1 MATNRVFSNED
12 GKLNEFT
19 LINARDK
26 LYKDID
32 LSFAAKPSGEIFKK
46 QDAAAVK
53 QAVKNLLLTNHLEK
67 PFEPNFGG
75 NLRGL
80 LFELA
85 DEDIDDEIVDD
96 VVYAI
101 ERYEPRAR
109 ILNISVSETADY
121 NSISIKIEF
130 QVTSTEETVE
140 LNTTLSRL
148 R

>member
-1 MATNRVFSNED
+1 MATNRVFSTED

-32 LSFAAKPSGEIFKK
+32 LSFAAKPSGEIYKK
-46 QDAAAVK
+46 QDAGAVK
-53 QAVKNLLLTNHLEK
+53 QSIKNLILTNHLEK
-67 PFEPNFGG
+67 PFLPNFGG
-75 NLRGL
+75 NMRAL

-85 DEDIDDEIVDD
+85 DEDIADDVVDD
-96 VVYAI
+96 VVFAI
-101 ERYEPRAR
+101 EKYEPRAR
-109 ILNISVSETADY
+109 ILNISVNENPDY
-121 NSISIKIEF
+121 NSITLRIEF
-130 QVTSTEETVE
+130 QVVSTEEIVE